1 MISFSSHPWS
11 QTPDKPACTWLAAAC
26 SVLSHPDRRR
36 STAVPSNQ
44 FRTRSSEQEL
54 KTHQPLWT
62 GCLVHNDGNERKHC
76 DRWHVARNLP
86 WPLKW
91 PSIDRGRVKQPKYR
105 EQWWMNDGSGTLD
118 RTQLVISSRGEQHF
132 HNQAYTI
139 SAIAALLYSDGWW
152 LCIIA
157 SWTHLPSFSP
167 LSSRGSLTTH
177 TAEV

>member
-1 MISFSSHPWS
+1 MISFSFHPWS

-26 SVLSHPDRRR
+26 CVLSHPDRRR

-105 EQWWMNDGSGTLD
+105 EQWWIWNSWSHTACNLQPWWTTFSQSSIYYLSNRCLCFTVMGDGSASLLPGHTYH
-118 RTQLVISSRGEQHF
+118 RF
-132 HNQAYTI
+132 HPCLR
-139 SAIAALLYSDGWW
+139 AAP
-152 LCIIA
+152 
-157 SWTHLPSFSP
+157 LP
-167 LSSRGSLTTH
+167 H